1 MVRRHAHRGRRAG
14 VRHGVVGPRLRLLV
28 VNADDLGFA
37 PGVDRGIIEAH
48 DAGTLS
54 SASMMVNTPAFAE
67 AVSLAISRP
76 ALGVGLH
83 LNLVSGRPL
92 TDAPSLVNART
103 GEFHPLGELARRAVT
118 GRVRASEVRRECDA
132 QLRAL
137 AAAGIVPT
145 HLDSHRHAHALPGI
159 LPAVA
164 ASAYEAGLHW
174 VRRPL
179 DRPVPGDLA
188 ASAKMLVLHAAWRR
202 ALVDVDRAHLPLLA
216 RAPHFRGI
224 ALQGAPDVEAR
235 LLALLDRLP
244 PGATE
249 LMLHPG
255 YDDAVLAAQDP
266 YRREREREVAALR
279 SAAVRERLGR
289 GDIRLTNFAGADLR

>member
-1 MVRRHAHRGRRAG
+1 
-14 VRHGVVGPRLRLLV
+14 
-28 VNADDLGFA
+28 
-37 PGVDRGIIEAH
+37 
-48 DAGTLS
+48 
-54 SASMMVNTPAFAE
+54 MMVNTPAFAD
-67 AVSLAISRP
+67 AVSLAKARP
-76 ALGVGLH
+76 RLGVGLH

-103 GEFHPLGELARRAVT
+103 GEFHPLGELARRAFA
-118 GRVRASEVRRECDA
+118 GRVRAEEVRRECDA

-137 AAAGIVPT
+137 AGAGIVAT

-159 LPAVA
+159 LPMVA

-179 DRPVPGDLA
+179 DRPSLEEPV

-202 ALVDVDRAHLPLLA
+202 ALVGVDHAYLPLLA
-216 RAPHFRGI
+216 RAPNFRGI
-224 ALQGAPDVEAR
+224 ALQGASDLEAR

-244 PGATE
+244 SGATE

-255 YDDAVLAAQDP
+255 YDDATLAAQDP
-266 YRREREREVAALR
+266 YRQEREREVAALR
-279 SAAVRERLGR
+279 SPAVRERMSR
-289 GDIRLTNFAGADLR
+289 GDIELTSFASAELR

>member
-1 MVRRHAHRGRRAG
+1 MSEDRAADRAPRR
-14 VRHGVVGPRLRLLV
+14 RLLV
-28 VNADDLGFA
+28 INADDLGFA
-37 PGVDRGIIEAH
+37 PGVNRGIIEAH

-54 SASMMVNTPAFAE
+54 SASMMVNTPAFAA
-67 AVSLAISRP
+67 AVPLALARHP
-76 ALGVGLH
+76 QLGVGLH
-83 LNLVSGRPL
+83 LNLVAGRPL

-103 GEFHPLGELARRAVT
+103 GEFHSLAELARRALT
-118 GRVRASEVRRECDA
+118 GRVRADDVRRECDA

-137 AAAGIVPT
+137 AAACITPT

-164 ASAYEAGLHW
+164 ASAHEAGLHW

-179 DRPVPGDLA
+179 DTPVLREPA
-188 ASAKMLVLHAAWRR
+188 ASAKMLTLHAAWRR
-202 ALVDVDRAHLPLLA
+202 ALVHVDPAHLPLLA

-224 ALQGAPDVEAR
+224 ALQGAPDVEHR

-244 PGATE
+244 GGVTE

-255 YDDAVLAAQDP
+255 HDDATLAAQDP
-266 YRREREREVAALR
+266 YRQERERELAALV
-279 SAAVRERLGR
+279 SANVRARLER
-289 GDIRLTNFAGADLR
+289 GDIQLVNFGSL